1 MRIDYEY
8 HWEDYMLLLCMFK
21 VFKDAGNEFLDF
33 GSEYVVINDFDY
45 YFEYCLE
52 HCSVRHRLLKK
63 VRACIISM
71 VIKTVMTMMWI

>member
-33 GSEYVVINDFDY
+33 GSEYVVTVWM
-45 YFEYCLE
+45 